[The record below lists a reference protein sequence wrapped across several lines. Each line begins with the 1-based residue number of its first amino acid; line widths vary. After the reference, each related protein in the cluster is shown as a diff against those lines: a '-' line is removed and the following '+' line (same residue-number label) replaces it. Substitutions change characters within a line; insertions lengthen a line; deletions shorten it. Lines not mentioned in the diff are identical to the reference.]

1 MNIRIYHEKEYENIT
16 KIEYEYHNNNQ
27 TAGSR
32 NSTNVPSTDV
42 QGTLLYSLTP
52 WRWRQVEVG
61 WPGFL
66 LVSRRGVGWRVGM
79 AGGPEQAGREPST
92 RGVNYQLGGSTTNLT
107 LFKHAFIMQV

>member
-1 MNIRIYHEKEYENIT
+1 MNIRICHEKEYENIT
-16 KIEYEYHNNNQ
+16 KIEYEYHKKDK
-27 TAGSR
+27 TAGSK
-32 NSTNVPSTDV
+32 NYTNVPSTDV

-52 WRWRQVEVG
+52 WKRRQVEVG

-92 RGVNYQLGGSTTNLT
+92 RGVNYQLRGGSTTN
-107 LFKHAFIMQV
+107 